1 MIFDIFNRQLLA
13 SRKDSSYSSCINQ
26 LQWLDD
32 SHMASRWAMAAIDLV
47 QEGLAGGILLFN
59 EVVAVHRAVWCKE

>member
-1 MIFDIFNRQLLA
+1 MSFDIFNRQLLPG
-13 SRKDSSYSSCINQ
+13 RKYSSHSSCINQ

-47 QEGLAGGILLFN
+47 QEGLAGGTPLFN